1 MGSSNQMLTVIGSDA
16 LLDLDPDL
24 GAALA
29 AEEFAAARQ
38 TIRVPLLCLEE
49 TSVRGKWGEGSG
61 HLAGLL
67 IIEGALLREVQ
78 TARRVTAELV
88 GPGDVIRPFEED
100 GEEDLPVRAE
110 ISWRTVNPVTLAV
123 IDGRVF
129 TAASRWP
136 QISAAIVARA
146 VRRTQRLSV
155 NLSISHLVRIS
166 DRLLLLFWHLATHWG
181 RVTRDGV
188 VIDLPLTH
196 TQLALLV
203 GSERPSVTTALGKL
217 DREGL
222 IGRLENRT
230 WLLRGPVPDDLGA
243 MVTRGL
249 HGNQA
254 LPQR

>member
-1 MGSSNQMLTVIGSDA
+1 MLTVTGSDA

-24 GAALA
+24 GAALSP
-29 AEEFAAARQ
+29 EEFAAARAA
-38 TIRVPLLCLEE
+38 IRAPLVRFDE
-49 TSVRGKWGEGSG
+49 TDVRGKWGQGSG

-67 IIEGALLREVQ
+67 IVEGALLREVQ
-78 TARRVTAELV
+78 TARRVTAEVV
-88 GPGDVIRPFEED
+88 GPGDVIRPFQED

-110 ISWRTVNPVTLAV
+110 ISWRSIKPPTLAI
-123 IDGRVF
+123 IDARIM
-129 TAASRWP
+129 TAATRWP
-136 QISAAIVARA
+136 SVPAAIVARA

-155 NLSISHLVRIS
+155 NLSISHMVRIA

-181 RVTRDGV
+181 RVTPNGV

-222 IGRLENRT
+222 VRRLEDRC
-230 WLLRGPVPDDLGA
+230 WLLEGHVPDDLGELVA
-243 MVTRGL
+243 RGL

-254 LPQR
+254 LPRR

>member
-1 MGSSNQMLTVIGSDA
+1 MLTVIASDA

-24 GAALA
+24 GAALGPD
-29 AEEFAAARQ
+29 EFAAARE
-38 TIRVPLLCLEE
+38 TIHVPLVCLEE
-49 TSVRGKWGEGSG
+49 TRVRGKWGHGSG

-67 IIEGALLREVQ
+67 IVEGVLVREVQ
-78 TARRVTAELV
+78 TARRVTAELI

-110 ISWRTVNPVTLAV
+110 ICWRTVNPVTLAV
-123 IDGRVF
+123 IDARTL

-136 QISAAIVARA
+136 QVSAAIVARA

-166 DRLLLLFWHLATHWG
+166 DRLLLLFWHLAAHWG

-188 VIDLPLTH
+188 LIDLPLTH

-217 DREGL
+217 DRDGL
-222 IGRLENRT
+222 IRRLENRC
-230 WLLRGPVPDDLGA
+230 WLLAGPVPDDVGTMLS
-243 MVTRGL
+243 RGM
-249 HGNQA
+249 HGNHA
-254 LPQR
+254 LP

>member
-1 MGSSNQMLTVIGSDA
+1 MLTVIASDA

-24 GAALA
+24 GAALGPD
-29 AEEFAAARQ
+29 EFAAARE
-38 TIRVPLLCLEE
+38 TIHVPLVCLEE
-49 TSVRGKWGEGSG
+49 TRVRGKWGHGSG

-67 IIEGALLREVQ
+67 IVEGVLLREVQ
-78 TARRVTAELV
+78 TARRVTAELI

-110 ISWRTVNPVTLAV
+110 ICWRTVNPVTLAV
-123 IDGRVF
+123 IDARTL

-136 QISAAIVARA
+136 QVSAAIVARA

-188 VIDLPLTH
+188 LIDLPLTH

-217 DREGL
+217 DRDGL
-222 IGRLENRT
+222 VRRLENRC
-230 WLLRGPVPDDLGA
+230 WLLEGPVPDDVGTMLS
-243 MVTRGL
+243 RGM
-249 HGNQA
+249 HGNHA
-254 LPQR
+254 LP